1 MKGEE
6 ECEGE
11 NLKLRIEVNLKV
23 IFGVN
28 SEISF
33 KTFEVTRKATH
44 GNLIGKL
51 TIYDIIKAQVSE
63 LPLVMTMMVTTM
75 KVEHDCKIW

>member
-1 MKGEE
+1 M
-6 ECEGE
+6 
-11 NLKLRIEVNLKV
+11 
-23 IFGVN
+23 
-28 SEISF
+28 

-63 LPLVMTMMVTTM
+63 FTLVTIIMVTTM
-75 KVEHDCKIW
+75 KVEQDCQIL